1 MTPTLSFY
9 GATRTVT
16 GSKHLLSVGKAEV
29 LIDCGLFQGPRAWRD
44 KNWEPFPFDPTKL
57 DAVVLTHAHAD
68 HLGMI
73 PKLVKDGY
81 KGPVYATPATIGL
94 AKIALPDSGRL
105 QEEEARYHNRHG
117 LRSGAQ
123 PIYDE
128 RDAFESLK
136 RFKPVRFHERHEL
149 PGGANWVYKPAGHI
163 LGSAFAEIGLP
174 NGEQ

>member
-73 PKLVKDGY
+73 PKLVKDGFT
-81 KGPVYATPATIGL
+81 GEIWSTPETKDLAVHL
-94 AKIALPDSGRL
+94 LEDAAKIM
-105 QEEEARYHNRHG
+105 EK
-117 LRSGAQ
+117 
-123 PIYDE
+123 
-128 RDAFESLK
+128 F
-136 RFKPVRFHERHEL
+136 
-149 PGGANWVYKPAGHI
+149 
-163 LGSAFAEIGLP
+163 
-174 NGEQ
+174 